1 MRVADA
7 GEALAGQSLPAGGCS
22 CQVHQHLGGP
32 RGGFRE
38 LPRPGQDQG
47 AGGPPGGA
55 PGLLGSVTGIALVQ
69 APDRRLLRVL
79 SLVKDGLDLAAI
91 PHAAIPHRVH
101 GIRASPTLGLTP
113 TASTT
118 PPTAP
123 PRDTPRMARGWPKQP
138 LQAPY
143 WSGVV
148 GQWTAK
154 RPSWA
159 ILGVFAGPAP
169 RAGPRPAPS
178 FPGGSGVCW
187 RVPSFLRA
195 YPSLPHGSPPFYVFV
210 PYMYRAESVYI
221 QNMARVV
228 IIFCLNTWNGGRGA
242 SHHSEQTV
250 GFHEGVTLEKSRTN
264 WSMNV

>member
-1 MRVADA
+1 MRVKYRPARVSRPADV
-7 GEALAGQSLPAGGCS
+7 LARSISILVVPAVVSGK
-22 CQVHQHLGGP
+22 
-32 RGGFRE
+32 

-113 TASTT
+113 TVSTT
-118 PPTAP
+118 PGTARGY
-123 PRDTPRMARGWPKQP
+123 PRDGPRMAQTA
-138 LQAPY
+138 APGHLIGLVG
-143 WSGVV
+143 SGP
-148 GQWTAK
+148 QK

-159 ILGVFAGPAP
+159 ILGDFAGPAP

-187 RVPSFLRA
+187 RVTSVLRA
-195 YPSLPHGSPPFYVFV
+195 YPSFPHGSPPLYVFV
-210 PYMYRAESVYI
+210 PYMYRAESIYI

-228 IIFCLNTWNGGRGA
+228 IIFCLNSW
-242 SHHSEQTV
+242 E
-250 GFHEGVTLEKSRTN
+250 
-264 WSMNV
+264 